1 MEDVTFALALILGA
15 GFLASKLA
23 QLLRL
28 PSVTGYIL
36 AGIALGPSGLNF
48 ITQTIVED
56 ELGHF
61 VQIALMLIAFGIG
74 EHLELN
80 KLRHTIKSVGF
91 ISICESSATF
101 LLVAAGIFLT
111 LLLTASPQTLWNLT
125 DYIYVSL
132 LLGTVSIAT
141 APAST
146 LHVIREIRASGPMT
160 TTLLQVVVVNNSMAI
175 IMFGVVLSLVDKLIS
190 GGTDLGIASLFAIVS
205 VSFSDVLVSLFMGVI
220 TGLLIDLIINRLKYR
235 SEILIAGLSL
245 LLLCGE
251 TARALEYSPLLAGIA
266 AGFIIVN
273 RNLRDVRLFRVLN
286 YFEPP
291 IYVLFFALA
300 GAHLDLSLFSTTGLL
315 GFGYFLFRAA
325 GKYVGARLGAGL
337 TASSHTVCRNIGL
350 ALIPQAGIAIG
361 LVFLMQ
367 NSPNLEVY
375 VPTITTVVLAGVF
388 LSELIGP
395 ISAKFAIERVGE
407 AVALRDEVQRPPSRD
422 ICPLPWNREK
432 FQLVPWTWERLEQA
446 ETPSGEVLFGL
457 SYMETTGGLT
467 RIATILAHHDRAI
480 PVAVRV
486 NPYDPSINQ
495 YEHLEETQN
504 LFRGAIDEA
513 FSMGYRLETLTVHSH
528 DIADGI
534 LEAADLANT
543 RTILLGHPRIQPTK
557 RLQYVVDK
565 VAAKAP
571 CPVVVVRFAGVLH
584 TERILV
590 ALTSFAELENLW
602 NIVSSLASI
611 GRHKVTL
618 FYLMPPETPENEQEE
633 ARRQL
638 RTRAEGTALSS
649 VIQGKV
655 TTTEARLASIV
666 EEAEYYDLVIMDTS
680 PVHGLKRIFF
690 GSLAESVAQNCDRN
704 ILMVHNRLKSPSA
717 LKEEGGGGSD

>member
-1 MEDVTFALALILGA
+1 MDGVTFALALILGM
-15 GFLASKLA
+15 GFVASKLA

-36 AGIALGPSGLNF
+36 AGIALGPSGLNL
-48 ITQTIVED
+48 ITQGMVED
-56 ELGHF
+56 ELSHF
-61 VQIALMLIAFGIG
+61 IQIALMLIAFGIG

-80 KLRHTIKSVGF
+80 KLRHTIKSVGL
-91 ISICESSATF
+91 ISFCESSATL
-101 LLVAAGIFLT
+101 LLVTAGIFLT
-111 LLLTASPQTLWNLT
+111 LLLIGPPQAVWNLT

-132 LLGTVSIAT
+132 LLGAVSIAT

-160 TTLLQVVVVNNSMAI
+160 TTLLQVVVVNNSLAI
-175 IMFGVVLSLVDKLIS
+175 IVFGVVVSLVDKLIS
-190 GGTDLGIASLFAIVS
+190 GGTDLGIPLLVTIVS
-205 VSFSDVLVSLFMGVI
+205 GSLANVLVSLFMGVI
-220 TGLLIDLIINRLKYR
+220 TGLLIDFTINRLKYR

-300 GAHLDLSLFSTTGLL
+300 GAHLDLTLFSTAGLL
-315 GFGYFLFRAA
+315 GFSYFLFRAA
-325 GKYVGARLGAGL
+325 GKYMGARLGSSL
-337 TASSHTVCRNIGL
+337 TASSHAIRNNIGL

-367 NSPNLEVY
+367 NFSNLQAY
-375 VPTITTVVLAGVF
+375 VSTITTVVLAGVF

-395 ISAKFAIERVGE
+395 VLAKCAMEAVGE

-422 ICPLPWNREK
+422 ICPLPWKKEE

-446 ETPSGEVLFGL
+446 RNPSGEVLFGL
-457 SYMETTGGLT
+457 SHMKTTGGLT
-467 RIATILAHHDRAI
+467 RIATILAHHARAI

-486 NPYDPSINQ
+486 NPYDPSVNQ
-495 YEHLEETQN
+495 LEHLEESQN

-528 DIADGI
+528 DIAEGI
-534 LEAADLANT
+534 LEAAALADT
-543 RTILLGHPRIQPTK
+543 RMILLGHPKTQPTK

-565 VAAKAP
+565 VAARAT

-584 TERILV
+584 TERIIV
-590 ALTSFAELENLW
+590 PLTGIEELENLQDV
-602 NIVSSLASI
+602 ISSLAAI
-611 GRHKVTL
+611 GRHKITF

-633 ARRQL
+633 AKKQL
-638 RTRAEGTALSS
+638 LTWAEEELSTA
-649 VIQGKV
+649 VQAKIAA
-655 TTTEARLASIV
+655 TEARLASIA
-666 EEAEYYDLVIMDTS
+666 EEAEYYDLVVMDAT

-690 GSLAESVAQNCDRN
+690 GSLAENVAQQCDKN
-704 ILMVHNRLKSPSA
+704 ILMVHRRKKSQ
-717 LKEEGGGGSD
+717 G